1 MFKLTYLGAI
11 QIPRGAV
18 YAGLK
23 TLSKTLLERRE
34 LSQSTL
40 DEKFSKQLKN
50 SLKQIAGQAIN
61 WISQESLLIYKKVG
75 EHVDDLDW
83 GKTEYKNRR
92 VSTAFMHVVLHG
104 SCEIKSGSKIL
115 RVKKGDVFLLNPNAM
130 HEVTSSTLCMTYCL
144 DVPAVAIPRRSHEL
158 HHHRH

>member
-18 YAGLK
+18 SAGLK
-23 TLSKTLLERRE
+23 TISKTLLERRE

-50 SLKQIAGQAIN
+50 SLKQIAGEAIN

-75 EHVDDLDW
+75 EHIDDW
-83 GKTEYKNRR
+83 GKTKYKNRL
-92 VSTAFMHVVLHG
+92 VSTAFLHVVLHG
-104 SCEIKSGSKIL
+104 SCEIKSGSKML
-115 RVKKGDVFLLNPNAM
+115 MVKKGDVFLLNPNAM

-144 DVPAVAIPRRSHEL
+144 DVPAVAIPRTPQ
-158 HHHRH
+158 